1 MIEEMIIICVGV
13 IVLFGLFTASNPNLN
28 MTSTYS
34 NENSSADEQYIRT
47 DSSTELTCRYD
58 LPTNSI
64 SASVVFHRT
73 TECRRIPKK

>member
-13 IVLFGLFTASNPNLN
+13 IVLFGIFTATNPNLN
-28 MTSTYS
+28 MNSTYS
-34 NENSSADEQYIRT
+34 NENNSADEQYIRT
-47 DSSTELTCRYD
+47 ESSTELTCRYE

-73 TECRRIPKK
+73 TECRKIPKK